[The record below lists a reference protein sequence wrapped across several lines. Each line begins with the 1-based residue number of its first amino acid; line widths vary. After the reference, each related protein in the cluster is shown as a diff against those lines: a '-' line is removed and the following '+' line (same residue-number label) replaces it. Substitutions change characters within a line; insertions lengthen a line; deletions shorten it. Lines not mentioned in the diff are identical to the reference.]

1 MDAARLVDDC
11 SKGPSRD
18 GRRDEGPETDCPANG
33 VEAGGKGAE
42 GVVAGLAG
50 LSGEGCPAVILL
62 HGFAQTPAS
71 WDAIAQGLR
80 DRGHRVCAPD
90 LYRRAGDSLDQL
102 CAAMAA
108 MVADLAQTEGACA
121 LIGYSMGGRIA
132 AETVVRN
139 PGLPLAGLFLE
150 SAGLGP
156 ADERERA
163 VLADRNAAW
172 AGRLRVEGVD
182 AFMDWWETLPLF
194 STQRLLP
201 EVTRAAL
208 RSERMAHGAEP
219 LARSLEAWGA
229 QHQATEAA
237 TLSTFADLAA
247 RGVSV
252 SYLAGA
258 LDGKYAAA
266 ASRVRAFG
274 LPAVVVPDA
283 GHNVHLEAP
292 IPFLEK
298 TTEFL
303 A

>member
-1 MDAARLVDDC
+1 MDAARLAGD
-11 SKGPSRD
+11 SSTAPSMD
-18 GRRDEGPETDCPANG
+18 GRHAEGPEASCPANG
-33 VEAGGKGAE
+33 AEAGGTGAD
-42 GVVAGLAG
+42 GVAAGLAG
-50 LSGEGCPAVILL
+50 LSGKERPAVILL

-71 WDAIAQGLR
+71 WDAMTQGLR
-80 DRGHRVCAPD
+80 DRGHRVYVPD
-90 LYRRAGDSLDQL
+90 LYQRTGESLDQL
-102 CAAMAA
+102 CTAVAA
-108 MVADLAQTEGACA
+108 MVADLAQAEGACA
-121 LIGYSMGGRIA
+121 LVGYSMGGRIA

-139 PGLPLAGLFLE
+139 PRLPLAGLFLE

-156 ADERERA
+156 TDERERA
-163 VLADRNAAW
+163 VLADRNGAW
-172 AGRLRVEGVD
+172 AARLRAEGVA

-194 STQRLLP
+194 ATQRSLP
-201 EVTRAAL
+201 EATRAAL
-208 RSERMAHGAEP
+208 RSERMAHGAQP

-229 QHQATEAA
+229 QHQAAEAA
-237 TLSTFADLAA
+237 TLSALADLAV

-258 LDGKYAAA
+258 LDGKYAAV

-274 LPAVVVPDA
+274 IPAVVVPDA

-292 IPFLEK
+292 ISFLEK